1 MRIVGGELGGRRIVA
16 PPGRATR
23 PTADR
28 VREAVFNQ
36 VGPVEG
42 VSVLDLFAGSGAL
55 GFEALSRGA
64 AQATLVERSSRAL
77 AAIRKNAA
85 DLGLEERT
93 RVVGADWRAGLARE
107 RAAGH
112 VYGLVVI
119 DPPYSLLPRIVGAL
133 GPAIAAIAAPGA
145 RVVLEHSASLA
156 PPDLPDLPVGSRT
169 DRRYGDAAV
178 SVIRLSGPAL
188 GGAGW

>member
-1 MRIVGGELGGRRIVA
+1 MRIVGGELGGRRILA

-28 VREAVFNQ
+28 VREAIFNQ
-36 VGPVEG
+36 VGPVDG
-42 VSVLDLFAGSGAL
+42 LSVLDLFAGSGAL

-64 AQATLVERSSRAL
+64 AHATLVERSPRAV
-77 AAIRKNAA
+77 ATIRRNAA
-85 DLGLEERT
+85 ALGLEGRI

-107 RAAGH
+107 RAGGH

-145 RVVLEHSASLA
+145 QVVLEHASALA
-156 PPDLPDLPVGSRT
+156 PPELPDLPVASRT

-178 SVIRLSGPAL
+178 SVIRLSGPRL
-188 GGAGW
+188 GAAPA